1 MFSNCGALALV
12 FFWLGVPAHVC
23 HQNPTHAS
31 RLLLYFFFSSRG
43 GKWPNIPSFV
53 LRHFAFMPVQHCL
66 VVSSLHPCLPAS
78 LHAIFLWP
86 CPVTVS
92 GGVISCLSEDHL
104 LISFLV
110 PLILIVTSPED
121 DGSYTSEHLR
131 FTEAVISWRGTFW
144 GFTPPHTLK
153 AWPGHSEQDP
163 EQPTHR
169 EG

>member
-1 MFSNCGALALV
+1 MAPSLPFSPVAHSLLLLAV
-12 FFWLGVPAHVC
+12 FRTDVLQLWGPCSGVLLAWS
-23 HQNPTHAS
+23 TGS
-31 RLLLYFFFSSRG
+31 RLPSESYPCFKAPFVFFFSSRG

-110 PLILIVTSPED
+110 PLIASIVPSPLI
-121 DGSYTSEHLR
+121 
-131 FTEAVISWRGTFW
+131 A
-144 GFTPPHTLK
+144 
-153 AWPGHSEQDP
+153 
-163 EQPTHR
+163 
-169 EG
+169 